1 MPDIYEP
8 AGVDITAVTSTARFR
23 LGQRAYG
30 SEDQQY
36 VYVLSSG
43 THAVGACVAID
54 ENFTSRS
61 ATTTLGAE
69 ANSAGFAQVAFATD
83 QYGWVAVHGHNLTAR
98 TKDNTAANA
107 ALYTS
112 TSVGVLT
119 SVASTSSPLLISGV
133 RTVSAAAS
141 GGGLTT
147 IIATYPTFTVHNE
160 PSNN

>member
-1 MPDIYEP
+1 MPDIYSP
-8 AGVDITAVTSTARFR
+8 AGVDITALTSTARFR

-30 SEDQQY
+30 SDDHEY
-36 VYVLSSG
+36 IYVLSSG
-43 THAVGACVAID
+43 AHAIGACVGID

-61 ATTTLGAE
+61 ITTALAAE
-69 ANSAGFAQVAFATD
+69 VNACGFAQQAFATD
-83 QYGWVAVHGHNLTAR
+83 QYGWVAVKGHNLSTR

-119 SVASTSSPLLISGV
+119 SVASTSSPLLVSGV

>member
-1 MPDIYEP
+1 MPDIYSP
-8 AGVDITAVTSTARFR
+8 AGVDITRVGSTALFK

-30 SEDQQY
+30 SDDQEY

-43 THAVGACVAID
+43 TVAQYACVGID
-54 ENFTSRS
+54 ENFTARS
-61 ATTTLGAE
+61 ITTTLAAE
-69 ANSAGFAQVAFATD
+69 ANSPGFAQVAFATD
-83 QYGWVAVHGHNLTAR
+83 QYGWVAVKGHNLITR

-119 SVASTSSPLLISGV
+119 SVASTGSPLLVNGV
-133 RTVSAAAS
+133 RAVSAAAS
-141 GGGLTT
+141 GGGATT
-147 IIATYPTFTVHNE
+147 IVATYPTFTVHNE